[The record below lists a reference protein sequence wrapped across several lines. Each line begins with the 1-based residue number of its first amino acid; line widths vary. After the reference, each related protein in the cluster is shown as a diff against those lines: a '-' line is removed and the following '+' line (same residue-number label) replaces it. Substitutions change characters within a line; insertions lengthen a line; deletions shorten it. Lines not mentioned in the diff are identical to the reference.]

1 MLTQTLTLGSLLL
14 VSLLPCLASGRN
26 SSQFLNPI
34 LPGFHPDPS
43 CTFISDEETFY
54 CASSSFN
61 AFPGIPIH
69 ASKDLTT
76 WRLVGN
82 VLNRESQ
89 LPELAVSVGGTSG
102 IWAPTLRLRDGTWYL
117 VTTMVHDKKAADD
130 PTRWRNIIFT
140 TRDIWN
146 EGSWSDAAHFD
157 FEGYD
162 TSPFWDDDGTSYI
175 VGSHAYKVE
184 PGNHLAK
191 VNLTTGEL
199 QSNWTNLW
207 AGTGGLAP
215 EGPHLYRKDGF
226 YYLMIAE
233 GGTGLGHM
241 ETIARS
247 KNLYGPYE
255 PNSANPILTNANTT
269 EYFQTI
275 GHADL
280 FQDAYGKWWS
290 VALSTRGGP
299 SFKVYPM
306 GRETVLTNATW
317 DEGAWPVIHSP
328 VRGVMT
334 GWPLTETGQ
343 YLPGDGP
350 LVDQGDN
357 DLRFPPSCQLPPH
370 FLHWRP
376 PIEGNYVISPPGHRN
391 YLGLKPSKLNLTGID
406 GNSAP
411 GGQTFVG
418 RRQVDTLFTYRVVLD
433 YAPKEA
439 HEEAGV
445 TLFLTQNHHVRL
457 GLTLLAASNT
467 SATFTP
473 HFRFMTEPYSS
484 AAPPFSAPVPDS
496 LQNTSLT
503 LEIKAVNETHF
514 SFAAGRADSEEL
526 AIVAHAPGDV
536 VSWGFTG
543 TLVGVYA
550 TSNGGNG
557 TEMAYVSH
565 WTYKGEGQTRSNSS
579 PATTLV
585 GKEGVLAV
593 DYLPA

>member
-1 MLTQTLTLGSLLL
+1 MLTQSLTLGFLLL
-14 VSLLPCLASGRN
+14 VSLLPGLASGRN

-76 WRLVGN
+76 WRLLGN

-89 LPELAVSVGGTSG
+89 LPELAASVGGTSG

-117 VTTMVHDKKAADD
+117 VTTMVQDKKAADD

-140 TRDIWN
+140 TQDIWN
-146 EGSWSDAAHFD
+146 ESSWSDAVHFD

-215 EGPHLYRKDGF
+215 EGPHLYRKDGY

-255 PNSANPILTNANTT
+255 PNPANPILTNANTT

-280 FQDAYGKWWS
+280 FQDAHGKWWS

-299 SFKVYPM
+299 AFKVYPM
-306 GRETVLTNATW
+306 GRETILTNATW
-317 DEGAWPVIHSP
+317 EEGAWPVIHNP
-328 VRGVMT
+328 VRGAMT
-334 GWPLTETGQ
+334 GWPLPETGHH
-343 YLPGDGP
+343 LPGNGP
-350 LVDQGDN
+350 LVDQGDD
-357 DLRFPPSCQLPPH
+357 DLQFPPGCQLPPYL
-370 FLHWRP
+370 LHWRP
-376 PIEGNYVISPPGHRN
+376 PVKQNYIISPPGHRG

-433 YAPKEA
+433 YNPKEA
-439 HEEAGV
+439 QEEAGV

-467 SATFTP
+467 SSTLTP
-473 HFRFMTEPYSS
+473 HFRFTTEPYSS
-484 AAPPFSAPVPDS
+484 AAPPFSVPVPNA
-496 LQNTSLT
+496 LQNTRLAM
-503 LEIKAVNETHF
+503 EIKAANKTHF
-514 SFAAGRADSEEL
+514 SFAVARADRKDL
-526 AIVAHAPGDV
+526 TVLAHAPGEI

-557 TEMAYVSH
+557 TEIAYVTN
-565 WTYKGEGQTRSNSS
+565 WRYKGEGQIRSNSS
-579 PATTLV
+579 SATRL
-585 GKEGVLAV
+585 
-593 DYLPA
+593 